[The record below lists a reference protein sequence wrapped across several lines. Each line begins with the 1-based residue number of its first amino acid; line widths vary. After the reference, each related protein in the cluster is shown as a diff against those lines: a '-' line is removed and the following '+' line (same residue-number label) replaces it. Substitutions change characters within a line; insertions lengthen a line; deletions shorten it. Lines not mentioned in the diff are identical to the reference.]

1 MKKEATMSDLII
13 TPKTKIYDLLE
24 AYPQLEDK
32 LIEAAPQF
40 KKLKNPRLRKTIARV
55 TTLRQAS
62 LIAGLNAE
70 DLVKTLRK
78 EVGQDT
84 LAGFEGE
91 EGGYNKEKP
100 QWHDEKAIART
111 VDAGEMLNAGEQ
123 PVHEVLSEV
132 KKLKKDEIL
141 QVDAPFVPVPLL
153 DKATSLGYKHWV
165 DESNENRV
173 FVYFTR

>member
-1 MKKEATMSDLII
+1 MSELII

-24 AYPQLEDK
+24 AYPQLEER

-40 KKLKNPRLRKTIARV
+40 KKLNNPRLRKTIARV

-62 LIAGLNAE
+62 LIAGLKAE

-84 LAGFEGE
+84 LAGFDDQAAS
-91 EGGYNKEKP
+91 YNKEKP
-100 QWHDEKAIART
+100 GWHDEQAISRS

-123 PVHEVLSEV
+123 PVHEVLSEI
-132 KKLKKDEIL
+132 KKLDEDSIMK
-141 QVDAPFVPVPLL
+141 VTAPFVPVPLL

-165 DESNENRV
+165 DESNENKV
-173 FVYFTR
+173 YVYFKK